1 MMMNIYR
8 NLFILVS
15 FLSNI
20 NAVTPS
26 NDELLMLHNVTTP
39 QMNSISS
46 PAEGS
51 LAYNVDDKTM
61 HEHNATAWHRVSSDG
76 TETKIIPTG
85 CIQVLGSGSAS
96 DSYRISRYLP
106 GKTQTTAGLTC
117 KALLDAGCAD
127 VDGTYWINP
136 DGGSTANAFEVFCD
150 MTTNGGGWTRI
161 DYASD
166 LTHQK
171 QFVTSSDANRWLN
184 SNLTLTLTDTQINNI
199 RAASTE
205 GKQHYHGTCQGVI
218 HHYYD
223 RGGHY
228 GYAFGFRYHTG
239 FETAND
245 QETYPNTNITVS
257 YDDCALNDG
266 TLRSTDF
273 DIIDIRVPVINV
285 HSRDNGNNNEKFG
298 SPLTK
303 YPAWLR

>member
-1 MMMNIYR
+1 MMIYR
-8 NLFILVS
+8 YVLVLVS

-20 NAVTPS
+20 YAITPS
-26 NDELLMLHNVTTP
+26 NDELLMLHNVTTA

-46 PAEGS
+46 PTEGS
-51 LAYNVDDKTM
+51 LAYNVDDQTVY
-61 HEHNATAWHRVSSDG
+61 EHNTTAWHRLSNDG
-76 TETKIIPTG
+76 TETKIIPIG
-85 CIQVLGSGSAS
+85 CTQVFGSGSAS
-96 DSYRISRYLP
+96 DPYIISRYLP
-106 GKTQTTAGLTC
+106 GKTQATAGLTC
-117 KALLDAGCAD
+117 KALLDTGCAN

-136 DGGSTANAFEVFCD
+136 DGGSTTNAFEVFCD
-150 MTTNGGGWTRI
+150 MTTDAGGWTRI

-171 QFVTSSDANRWLN
+171 QFVTNRDANRWLN
-184 SNLTLTLTDTQINNI
+184 SNFTFTLTDTQINNI
-199 RAASTE
+199 RAVSTE
-205 GKQHYHGTCQGVI
+205 GKQHYHGTCQGVM
-218 HHYYD
+218 HHYFA
-223 RGGHY
+223 RRNHY

-257 YDDCALNDG
+257 YDDCAINDG

-285 HSRDNGNNNEKFG
+285 HSRDNGNTNEQFG
-298 SPLTK
+298 SPLTN